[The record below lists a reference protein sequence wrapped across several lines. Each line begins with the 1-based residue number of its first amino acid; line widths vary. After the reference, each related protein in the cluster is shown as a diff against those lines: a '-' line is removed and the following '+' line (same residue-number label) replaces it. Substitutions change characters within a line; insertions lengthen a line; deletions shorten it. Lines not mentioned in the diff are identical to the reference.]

1 MANNNTVIGNYK
13 LLVYRKESTASLLER
28 EIMAYVCSMYSRIL
42 SRVHYYNLDI
52 VFFFLSH
59 LAYACMQHFVSNWHD
74 TYIHRRT
81 YTKIIN
87 AVRII

>member
-1 MANNNTVIGNYK
+1 MANNNTVTGNYK

-52 VFFFLSH
+52 VFFSLILHTHACSISFLIG
-59 LAYACMQHFVSNWHD
+59 
-74 TYIHRRT
+74 TTRIYIV
-81 YTKIIN
+81 
-87 AVRII
+87 VRIPK

>member
-52 VFFFLSH
+52 VFFFL
-59 LAYACMQHFVSNWHD
+59 
-74 TYIHRRT
+74 
-81 YTKIIN
+81 KIFYLILMP
-87 AVRII
+87 AFMV